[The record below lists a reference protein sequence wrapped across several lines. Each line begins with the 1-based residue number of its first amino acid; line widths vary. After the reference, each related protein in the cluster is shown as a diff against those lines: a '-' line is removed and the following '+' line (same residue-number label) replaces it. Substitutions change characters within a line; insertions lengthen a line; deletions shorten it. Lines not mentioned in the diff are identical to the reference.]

1 MKRNPII
8 LIILAVALVIVANAA
23 VIISQHKR
31 IQELSDIPELT
42 MKLRQENILLKE
54 GFFHTYDYED
64 AAIDFRMPV
73 YDIDGNMVRLQDKL
87 IGKDWLA
94 LYISAGRGSCAS
106 CIVNNM
112 EFIQKLQNMNLNLFV
127 CVEGLDEREFRI
139 FTNQYGIED
148 ISYRIHDFAF
158 PGKEFSPA
166 LFFIV
171 DRNLNCKY
179 FYAPSPL
186 LPELTEIYYESI
198 DGRVDLK
205 K

>member
-64 AAIDFRMPV
+64 A
-73 YDIDGNMVRLQDKL
+73 
-87 IGKDWLA
+87 
-94 LYISAGRGSCAS
+94 
-106 CIVNNM
+106 
-112 EFIQKLQNMNLNLFV
+112 
-127 CVEGLDEREFRI
+127 
-139 FTNQYGIED
+139 T
-148 ISYRIHDFAF
+148 
-158 PGKEFSPA
+158 
-166 LFFIV
+166 V
-171 DRNLNCKY
+171 DRNLSCRY